1 MERDNIVYSQIPPKE
16 AKLLNVQPQSSKQA
30 KAFVDAFLKRSLPR
44 LRDEDIQNRLKRQ
57 AVVLEHYLKKR
68 TNSKRKN
75 RYLKSQN
82 RLKGQEVSLQHTFTK
97 HKKKRKNKCLSAKER
112 REMKIFDLKPDQHR
126 YDLFLPLNGLWK
138 QYIRSLCN
146 GLKPDVQPYLIQ
158 TKLLKADLHGAIVTV
173 VKSKCPSYVGTTGII
188 LQELKHVFKIITME
202 NKLKV
207 IPKMNSVF
215 SVEIDRFVS
224 YIYGSKFQLRA
235 GERSAR
241 KFKVKGSIDL

>member
-1 MERDNIVYSQIPPKE
+1 MERDNIVYSKIPPKE

-126 YDLFLPLNGLWK
+126 
-138 QYIRSLCN
+138 
-146 GLKPDVQPYLIQ
+146 QPYLIQ